1 MDGTGEELKQS
12 TCVCSEEDE
21 DLLYKGC
28 RIESGSRGE
37 PRLALWSRGPLGLQ
51 VYD

>member
-12 TCVCSEEDE
+12 TCVCPEEDE

-28 RIESGSRGE
+28 RMSQEVEVSPGWPCG
-37 PRLALWSRGPLGLQ
+37 AG
-51 VYD
+51 DH